1 MKQLLNQHLVLD
13 ASVLVKLIST
23 ETNSQKTISIWQL
36 FIENKSEL
44 YLPQI
49 CYFEIANVML
59 VSKKIATKDIFLFV
73 DELKKYD
80 KNQTT
85 TELGLLN
92 SSVAIAQKQKITPY
106 DAIYIALAEKI
117 DGILLTA
124 DFQHHKKQFSKRI
137 CYLED
142 LK

>member
-1 MKQLLNQHLVLD
+1 MKRLFNQRLVLD

-23 ETNSQKTISIWQL
+23 ETDSHKTTDAWQL

-59 VSKKIATKDIFLFV
+59 VSKKIAIKDIFLFINEV
-73 DELKKYD
+73 KKYD

-85 TELGLLN
+85 NDLGLLS
-92 SSVAIAQKQKITPY
+92 SSVEMAQKQKITPY

-117 DGILLTA
+117 DGVLITA

-137 CYLED
+137 YYLGD